1 MLGPEEAWMAHAA
14 CRAHPELGWTKDS
27 HDVGL
32 GETATMSV
40 ICGGCPVPGDC
51 AGFVTR
57 EDITSG
63 FWAGEHRDL
72 DHAADVGGAA

>member
-1 MLGPEEAWMAHAA
+1 MIGSVEAWMAYGS
-14 CRAHPELGWTKDS
+14 CLAHPELGWIKDS

-40 ICGGCPVPGDC
+40 ICAACPVRRDC
-51 AGFVTR
+51 DAFATR
-57 EDITSG
+57 EHVTSG

-72 DHAADVGGAA
+72 DQAAGFGGAA

>member
-1 MLGPEEAWMAHAA
+1 MLGPEEAWMADGS
-14 CRAHPELGWTKDS
+14 CRAHPELGWIEEA

-40 ICGGCPVPGDC
+40 ICAACPVRGEC
-51 AGFVTR
+51 AAFASR
-57 EDITSG
+57 ENITSG

-72 DHAADVGGAA
+72 DHTADVGGAA